1 MNQLPVEIIHRA
13 SGGFM
18 TWFVGIFLLLVS
30 GIGFVAF
37 GPLVRTWSYEPIA
50 GVIVQSKMEYCGME
64 LSGYSEEIRFAYTVG
79 DREYFDGRLRQD
91 FARMCEPKETIAA
104 ILERYPEGSTVQ
116 GWYDPKRPEVAVI
129 TRTPGTMQWVFIAVL
144 GGFLFIFA
152 CIWGIQRSN
161 ARRQNEI

>member
-1 MNQLPVEIIHRA
+1 
-13 SGGFM
+13 
-18 TWFVGIFLLLVS
+18 
-30 GIGFVAF
+30 
-37 GPLVRTWSYEPIA
+37 
-50 GVIVQSKMEYCGME
+50 ME

-104 ILERYPEGSTVQ
+104 ILERYPEGATVQ
-116 GWYDPKRPEVAVI
+116 GWYDPSQPEVAVI

-144 GGFLFIFA
+144 GGFAFIFA

-161 ARRQNEI
+161 KRQKKEIDQRREDKKQKVN